1 MSVAAMFALIAVG
14 IAGWWLFVRQ
24 LMAKPWERKQSES
37 DDKFDG
43 AAVALPPS
51 RVGLWLFLAVI
62 TSFFGLFISAYSMR
76 MELPDWR
83 PFAKPGIL
91 WVNTALLLLS
101 SFAFETARGATKRGD
116 ARKVKI
122 GLVAA
127 GLLAFAFLA
136 GQWAA
141 WNELHS
147 TGQFPSSNAAFA
159 FFCLLTGLHG
169 LHLLGGL
176 FVWAKTTTRMFVRH
190 AKVDD
195 VRMSVELC
203 AVYWHYLLLVW
214 LVLFGILLST

>member
-1 MSVAAMFALIAVG
+1 MSITAMFALVAVG

-24 LMAKPWERKQSES
+24 LTAKPWERKQSEA
-37 DDKFDG
+37 DDEFGG

-91 WVNTALLLLS
+91 WANTVLLLLS
-101 SFAFETARGATKRGD
+101 SFAFQSARGAAKRGD
-116 ARKVKI
+116 ARKLGI
-122 GLVAA
+122 ALGAA
-127 GLLAFAFLA
+127 GVLAFAFLA

-141 WNELHS
+141 WNELYS
-147 TGQFPSSNAAFA
+147 TGQFPTSDAAFA

-176 FVWAKTTTRMFVRH
+176 FVWAKSSARLAGG

-195 VRMSVELC
+195 IRMSVELC

-214 LVLFGILLST
+214 LVLFGVLLST